1 MFQGVKSSMY
11 ISSIFKQQDNGA
23 AHSIPLAAIDLG
35 LASLH

>member
-11 ISSIFKQQDNGA
+11 ISSIFKRQDNGA